1 MAADNVPEL
10 KMDPANLYREEIF
23 TDRKVG
29 TIRVMTPV
37 KNDGSPDTSRKIIY
51 VGETQLMTPVGA
63 LPLAFEIEA
72 ESLGNAATKF
82 AEVAQV
88 ARSSAQSGS
97 FRKCAARPAPRS
109 SSPRVSRPGL
119 ADPAAGRSSFRKR
132 TSRPRAGEKS
142 VRRKGRKGKKN
153 AKEEISGARV
163 FRLSSLPFIS
173 HRSLAFFTPHLIPR
187 PSSLA
192 PILHT

>member
-37 KNDGSPDTSRKIIY
+37 KNDGSTDTSRKTIY

-72 ESLGNAATKF
+72 DSLGNAATKF
-82 AEVAQV
+82 AEVAKV
-88 ARSSAQSGS
+88 AVERAVREFQEM
-97 FRKCAARPAPRS
+97 RRQAS
-109 SSPRVSRPGL
+109 SSIVIPEGIPPGL
-119 ADPAAGRSSFRKR
+119 GGPG
-132 TSRPRAGEKS
+132 G
-142 VRRKGRKGKKN
+142 GKIK
-153 AKEEISGARV
+153 
-163 FRLSSLPFIS
+163 LP
-173 HRSLAFFTPHLIPR
+173 
-187 PSSLA
+187 
-192 PILHT
+192 

>member
-1 MAADNVPEL
+1 MAADNAPDL

-37 KNDGSPDTSRKIIY
+37 KSDASPDASRKIIY

-72 ESLGNAATKF
+72 DSVGKAAATF

-88 ARSSAQSGS
+88 AVERAVRELQEM
-97 FRKCAARPAPRS
+97 RRQAS
-109 SSPRVSRPGL
+109 SSIVIPEGIPPGL
-119 ADPAAGRSSFRKR
+119 G
-132 TSRPRAGEKS
+132 
-142 VRRKGRKGKKN
+142 GKIK
-153 AKEEISGARV
+153 
-163 FRLSSLPFIS
+163 LP
-173 HRSLAFFTPHLIPR
+173 
-187 PSSLA
+187 
-192 PILHT
+192 

>member
-37 KNDGSPDTSRKIIY
+37 KNDGSTDTSRKTIY

-72 ESLGNAATKF
+72 DSLGSAATKF

-88 ARSSAQSGS
+88 AVERAVREFQEM
-97 FRKCAARPAPRS
+97 RRQAS
-109 SSPRVSRPGL
+109 SSIVIPEGIPPGL
-119 ADPAAGRSSFRKR
+119 GGPG
-132 TSRPRAGEKS
+132 G
-142 VRRKGRKGKKN
+142 GKIK
-153 AKEEISGARV
+153 
-163 FRLSSLPFIS
+163 LP
-173 HRSLAFFTPHLIPR
+173 
-187 PSSLA
+187 
-192 PILHT
+192 

>member
-1 MAADNVPEL
+1 MAADNAPEL

-37 KNDGSPDTSRKIIY
+37 KNDGATDTGRKVIY

-72 ESLGNAATKF
+72 DSLGNAAKKF

-88 ARSSAQSGS
+88 AVERAVRELQEM
-97 FRKCAARPAPRS
+97 RRQAS
-109 SSPRVSRPGL
+109 SSIVIPEGIPPGL
-119 ADPAAGRSSFRKR
+119 GGAG
-132 TSRPRAGEKS
+132 
-142 VRRKGRKGKKN
+142 GKIK
-153 AKEEISGARV
+153 
-163 FRLSSLPFIS
+163 LP
-173 HRSLAFFTPHLIPR
+173 
-187 PSSLA
+187 
-192 PILHT
+192 